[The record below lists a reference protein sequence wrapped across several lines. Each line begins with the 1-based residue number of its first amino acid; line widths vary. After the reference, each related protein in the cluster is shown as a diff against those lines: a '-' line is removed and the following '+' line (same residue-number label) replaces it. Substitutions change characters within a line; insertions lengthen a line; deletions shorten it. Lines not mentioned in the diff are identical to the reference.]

1 MHSHLH
7 ATYAFS
13 AAEGLLDTCLFFAYA
28 HLYSTVQLIKRGEM
42 YPSHLPKSEL
52 KQCFLR
58 RCSATT
64 RISRG
69 GEVVVR
75 KGAAPVVSCSREK
88 RQGHTITRILGV
100 ESYMVSAVCAIWC
113 SWVARYL
120 LCECLKYT
128 LAVAGTL
135 MLCERA
141 QVSAETVASGCQK
154 RFASSCSVNELPGKN
169 QGHEVVIQVRLIY
182 VHCRP

>member
-1 MHSHLH
+1 VHSHLH

-28 HLYSTVQLIKRGEM
+28 HVYSTVQLIKRGEM

-120 LCECLKYT
+120 LYECLKYT
-128 LAVAGTL
+128 LAVAGTSHQRYVNAHRCQPKRWPVDARSDL
-135 MLCERA
+135 HRPAVSMSCQERIRG
-141 QVSAETVASGCQK
+141 TK
-154 RFASSCSVNELPGKN
+154 W
-169 QGHEVVIQVRLIY
+169 
-182 VHCRP
+182 